1 MPTGLLGLE
10 SLVDSDPLI
19 PQREERGGWERRMMD
34 RSRDLGSCETS
45 IKINKHPEEIM
56 QTHSG
61 QTEEKMDTDPLKCRS
76 SCKHSDTTLH
86 SHY

>member
-10 SLVDSDPLI
+10 CLVDSDPLI

-45 IKINKHPEEIM
+45 IKINKHSEEIM

-61 QTEEKMDTDPLKCRS
+61 RQRKRW
-76 SCKHSDTTLH
+76 TLTC
-86 SHY
+86 